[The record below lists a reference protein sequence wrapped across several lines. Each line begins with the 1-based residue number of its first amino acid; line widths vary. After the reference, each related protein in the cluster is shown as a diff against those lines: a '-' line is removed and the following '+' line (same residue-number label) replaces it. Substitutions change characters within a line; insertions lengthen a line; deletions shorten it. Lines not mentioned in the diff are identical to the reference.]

1 MERIVERPGAL
12 DVHKAS
18 VTACVRVWHERELD
32 RARGG
37 VPDDGCRVCWRCAT
51 GWRRLAVKQVAMEA
65 TGVYW
70 KPVWAVLEDR
80 FELMLV
86 NARHVK
92 QVPGRKTDVKDAQ
105 WLCQLLEAG
114 LLRASLVPP
123 KPIRTLRNLTRY
135 RKTQINDRQREAARL
150 HKILEDTG
158 IKLGCVASDIMGKSG
173 RDMLDALV
181 QGTTDPVVLAELARG
196 QLRKKIPALRE
207 ALEGRFDTEHA
218 LIVGQIL
225 AHIDFLDEAIERLSD
240 AIEEQ
245 IAPFARQRDLLM
257 TIPGVKQRTAE
268 VLIAE
273 IGVDMNAFPT
283 PKHLASWAGVCPGND
298 QSAGKRRSGKTRK
311 GSKWL
316 RATLTEVR
324 ARRDPNQ
331 ELLPRR
337 PIPAPPRPPRPLQ
350 GRDRRRPLDPDRRL
364 AHAPNRRA
372 LPRPRRRLL
381 HPPEPRPHHQTPH
394 PTTRS
399 ARTPRHPRAPGGR
412 RLTRISL
419 QAAIESGQ
427 SSRALTHEEKQQS
440 AGPPRIALFSTI

>member
-12 DVHKAS
+12 DVHRAS
-18 VTACVRVWHERELD
+18 VTACVRVWQERELTEHV
-32 RARGG
+32 AEFQTTVAGL
-37 VPDDGCRVCWRCAT
+37 
-51 GWRRLAVKQVAMEA
+51 LALRDWLEALDVRQVAMEA

-80 FELMLV
+80 FEPMLV

-105 WLCQLLEAG
+105 WLCQLLESG

-135 RKTQINDRQREAARL
+135 RKTQINDRQRETARL

-181 QGTTDPVVLAELARG
+181 AGTTDPVVLAELARG
-196 QLRKKIPALRE
+196 HLRKKIPALRD
-207 ALEGRFDTEHA
+207 ALEGRFDAEHA

-240 AIEEQ
+240 AIEQQ

-273 IGVDMNAFPT
+273 IGVDMNVFPT
-283 PKHLASWAGVCPGND
+283 PKHLASWAGMCPGND
-298 QSAGKRRSGKTRK
+298 ESAGKRRSGGTRK

-316 RATLTEVR
+316 RATLTEAALAATR
-324 ARRDPNQ
+324 TKHSYLAAQYQRLRGRRGHSKAVTAVGHSILTAAWHMLHTG
-331 ELLPRR
+331 ELYHDLGGDYYTR
-337 PIPAPPRPPRPLQ
+337 Q
-350 GRDRRRPLDPDRRL
+350 NPDRLTKRL
-364 AHAPNRRA
+364 IRQLEGLGHHVT
-372 LPRPRRRLL
+372 L
-381 HPPEPRPHHQTPH
+381 EPREV
-394 PTTRS
+394 
-399 ARTPRHPRAPGGR
+399 AV
-412 RLTRISL
+412 
-419 QAAIESGQ
+419 
-427 SSRALTHEEKQQS
+427 
-440 AGPPRIALFSTI
+440 

>member
-1 MERIVERPGAL
+1 MRGSRARRSSSSRSREVAVERIVERAGAL
-12 DVHKAS
+12 DVHRAS
-18 VTACVRVWHERELD
+18 VTACVRVWHERELTEHVTEFQTTVSGLLALRD
-32 RARGG
+32 WLEA
-37 VPDDGCRVCWRCAT
+37 
-51 GWRRLAVKQVAMEA
+51 LAVTQVAMEA

-70 KPVWAVLEDR
+70 RPVWAVLEDR
-80 FELMLV
+80 FALLVV

-105 WLCQLLEAG
+105 WLCQLVEAG

-181 QGTTDPVVLAELARG
+181 AGTTDPVVLADLARG

-207 ALEGRFDTEHA
+207 ALEGRFAGEHA

-240 AIEEQ
+240 ASEQ
-245 IAPFARQRDLLM
+245 QPPPFPRQRDLLM

-273 IGVDMNAFPT
+273 IGVDMHAFPT
-283 PKHLASWAGVCPGND
+283 AKHLASWAGMCPGND
-298 QSAGKRRSGKTRK
+298 ESAGKRRSGRTRK

-316 RATLTEVR
+316 GIALTEAALANVR
-324 ARRDPNQ
+324 TKNVYLAAQYRR
-331 ELLPRR
+331 LRPRR
-337 PIPAPPRPPRPLQ
+337 GHTRALGAVKHSIIVACWHMLSTGETYREAGGDYFTR
-350 GRDRRRPLDPDRRL
+350 LDPDKQTRRL
-364 AHAPNRRA
+364 VAQ
-372 LPRPRRRLL
+372 LERLG
-381 HPPEPRPHHQTPH
+381 HVVT
-394 PTTRS
+394 
-399 ARTPRHPRAPGGR
+399 
-412 RLTRISL
+412 L
-419 QAAIESGQ
+419 QEAA
-427 SSRALTHEEKQQS
+427 A
-440 AGPPRIALFSTI
+440 A